1 MKGLILPGETE
12 IKDKKSQMYLENNLN
27 KIKNIF
33 SDIYDKYQMFFKYI
47 ANKEKDNINYEIL
60 SYKFDDINFYDRYNT
75 LYNYLNYFSKN
86 SVEEISIRK

>member
-33 SDIYDKYQMFFKYI
+33 SDIYDKYQMFLSILLIKKKTILTTKYFYL
-47 ANKEKDNINYEIL
+47 KLMIL
-60 SYKFDDINFYDRYNT
+60 IFITNLIHCR
-75 LYNYLNYFSKN
+75 
-86 SVEEISIRK
+86 II